1 MNFFRKFIKNAHRK
15 KLQTD
20 SDAIFSLSS
29 TYISL
34 QTKLGLKSTGRC
46 AICVEKVSG
55 SHFGQ
60 LKQYIDSFLDSI
72 KANFEL
78 SYSTLIDKSDY
89 LWIIIDAKRIE
100 DIVACVTAVGE
111 IIEERGF
118 SGQLLSAVIE
128 FSDDDDGIENP
139 YYLIYNYKLD
149 SFYPFVPT
157 NTTINQRRR
166 NNQAEMKIMAAVTDD
181 KLPFEKDMTH
191 WYPIWDLPL

>member
-1 MNFFRKFIKNAHRK
+1 MNFFRKFIKNTDNR

-34 QTKLGLKSTGRC
+34 ETKLGLKSTGRC

-55 SHFGQ
+55 SHFDE
-60 LKQYIDSFLDSI
+60 LKRNIDSFLDSV
-72 KANFEL
+72 KTDFEL
-78 SYSTLIDKSDY
+78 SYSTLVDKYEY

-111 IIEERGF
+111 TIEERGF
-118 SGQLLSAVIE
+118 SDQLLSAVIE
-128 FSDDDDGIENP
+128 FSSDGIENP

-181 KLPFEKDMTH
+181 KLPFEKDMTR

>member
-1 MNFFRKFIKNAHRK
+1 MNFFRKFIKNTDNR

-34 QTKLGLKSTGRC
+34 ETKLGLKSTGRC

-55 SHFGQ
+55 GHFDE
-60 LKQYIDSFLDSI
+60 LKRNIDSFLHSVKND
-72 KANFEL
+72 FEL
-78 SYSTLIDKSDY
+78 SYSTLIDKHDY

-100 DIVACVTAVGE
+100 DIVACITAVGE
-111 IIEERGF
+111 TIEETGF
-118 SGQLLSAVIE
+118 SDQLLSAVIE
-128 FSDDDDGIENP
+128 FSSDGIENP

-149 SFYPFVPT
+149 GFYPFVPT

-166 NNQAEMKIMAAVTDD
+166 NNQAEMKIMDAVTDD
-181 KLPFEKDMTH
+181 KLPFEKDMTR